1 MKFRRNFFL
10 LFVLFVFLSTFHS
23 ISASAQDFYWS
34 SASTRSM
41 ALGGVYV
48 PSTSDAIGAL
58 TTNPAGLTYLSSP
71 SLDLSMSAVF
81 ARGSFS
87 NSVNTNSPMDT
98 PAGVVPYGA
107 FGMPIGK
114 SRFSFGVG
122 FAPDL
127 ASVSQW
133 NYVDAP
139 GKGGVTY
146 GMQENKSAILAGRAI
161 AGLSYAFSHKLSVGL
176 TAGADYNSNTLQA
189 PYIFQSQPV
198 LAGYKTLLDL
208 HTYGT
213 GWNMSVGAMFEP
225 TKNLD
230 FGVAWKS
237 HTVIVTNGLAS
248 GNAYAVFGV
257 PPGSAASAFSYN
269 ASVKNILPQSVN
281 ANIAWHVNPRW
292 VLAFQT
298 DWVNW
303 SNAFTTL
310 PVTLTNGTNA
320 TLNSAA
326 FLNSTSL
333 IDGVPLNWK
342 DQYSFHGGVERML
355 TESTSLR
362 FGYAHGNSP
371 VPNGTLTPLTA
382 AIMTNQVTA
391 GFNYHTGRSRFDI
404 AYTYDPTS
412 TQQVGQSNLLSGE
425 YNNSTDSVGLQS
437 LTLGYTF
444 QF

>member
-1 MKFRRNFFL
+1 MNFRRRISLFIF
-10 LFVLFVFLSTFHS
+10 LFVLFAV
-23 ISASAQDFYWS
+23 SASAQDFYWN
-34 SASTRSM
+34 SASTRSL

-71 SLDLSMSAVF
+71 TLDLSMSAVF

-87 NSVNTNSPMDT
+87 NSVNNSSPMDT
-98 PAGVVPYGA
+98 APGVIPYGA

-122 FAPDL
+122 FAPDMV
-127 ASVSQW
+127 SVSDW

-146 GMQENKSAILAGRAI
+146 GMQENKSAILAGRAMV
-161 AGLSYAFSHKLSVGL
+161 GLSYAFSHKLSVGM

-198 LAGYKTLLDL
+198 LAGDKTMLDL

-248 GNAYAVFGV
+248 GNAYALFGA
-257 PPGSAASAFSYN
+257 PPGTAATAFGYN
-269 ASVKNILPQSVN
+269 ASVTNTLPQSVN
-281 ANIAWHVNPRW
+281 ANIAWHLNTRW

-303 SNAFTTL
+303 SNAFVNL
-310 PVTLTNGTNA
+310 PVTLTNGS
-320 TLNSAA
+320 NSTINGA
-326 FLNSTSL
+326 LNSTTL
-333 IDGVPLNWK
+333 VDGVPLNWK
-342 DQYSFHGGVERML
+342 DQYSFHGGVEREL
-355 TESTSLR
+355 WESASLR
-362 FGYAHGNSP
+362 FGYAYGNSP
-371 VPNGTLTPLTA
+371 VPDGTLTPMTA
-382 AIMTNQVTA
+382 AIMTNQLST
-391 GFNYHTGRSRFDI
+391 GFAYHMGRSRFDF
-404 AYTYDPTS
+404 AYTFDPIAQ
-412 TQQVGQSNLLSGE
+412 QQVQQSNLLAGE
-425 YNNSTDSVGLQS
+425 YNNSTVRVGLQS
-437 LTLGYTF
+437 LSLGYSF

>member
-1 MKFRRNFFL
+1 MRFRRPLCLLIIVFAFFA
-10 LFVLFVFLSTFHS
+10 V
-23 ISASAQDFYWS
+23 SASAQDFYWN
-34 SASTRSM
+34 SASTRSLG
-41 ALGGVYV
+41 LGGVYV

-71 SLDLSMSAVF
+71 TLDLNMSAVF

-87 NSVNTNSPMDT
+87 DSVNTNSPMT
-98 PAGVVPYGA
+98 TSPGVIPYGA

-122 FAPDL
+122 FAPDMV
-127 ASVSQW
+127 SVSDW
-133 NYVDAP
+133 HYVDAP
-139 GKGGVTY
+139 GFAGVTY
-146 GMQENKSAILAGRAI
+146 GLQENKSAILAGRAMV
-161 AGLSYAFSHKLSVGL
+161 GLSYAFSHKLSVGV

-189 PYIFQSQPV
+189 PYIFQSQPT
-198 LAGYKTLLDL
+198 LAGAKTLLDL

-213 GWNMSVGAMFEP
+213 GWNMSAGVMVEP

-230 FGVAWKS
+230 LGVAWKS

-248 GNAYAVFGV
+248 GNAYALFGLA
-257 PPGSAASAFSYN
+257 PGASATAFSYN

-281 ANIAWHVNPRW
+281 ANIAWHLNPRW

-303 SNAFTTL
+303 SSAFVNL
-310 PVTLTNGTNA
+310 PVTLTNGTNSTINGA
-320 TLNSAA
+320 VGSSTLV
-326 FLNSTSL
+326 
-333 IDGVPLNWK
+333 DGVPLNWK

-362 FGYAHGNSP
+362 FGYEHSNSP
-371 VPNGTLTPLTA
+371 VPNGTLTPMTA
-382 AIMTNQVTA
+382 AIMTNQLST
-391 GFNYHTGRSRFDI
+391 GFAYHRGHSRFDF
-404 AYTYDPTS
+404 AYTFDPIS
-412 TQQVGQSNLLSGE
+412 QQQVGQSNLLFGE
-425 YNNSTDSVGLQS
+425 YNNSTDRVGLQS
-437 LTLGYTF
+437 VSLGYSF

>member
-1 MKFRRNFFL
+1 MKFRRSFFL
-10 LFVLFVFLSTFHS
+10 LFVLFAFLSV
-23 ISASAQDFYWS
+23 SASAQDFYWN

-48 PSTSDAIGAL
+48 PSTSDALGAL
-58 TTNPAGLTYLSSP
+58 STNPAGLTYLSGP

-87 NSVNTNSPMDT
+87 NSANTISPMT
-98 PAGVVPYGA
+98 TSPGVIPYGA

-122 FAPDL
+122 FAPDMV
-127 ASVSQW
+127 SVSDW
-133 NYVDAP
+133 KYVDPP
-139 GKGGVTY
+139 GAFGVTY
-146 GMQENKSAILAGRAI
+146 GIQENKSAILAGRAM
-161 AGLSYAFSHKLSVGL
+161 AGLSYAFSHKLSVGM
-176 TAGADYNSNTLQA
+176 TAGADYNSNTLHA
-189 PYIFQSQPV
+189 PYIFQSQPQ
-198 LAGYKTLLDL
+198 LAGGKTLLDL

-225 TKNLD
+225 TKSLD
-230 FGVAWKS
+230 FGVVWKS

-248 GNAYAVFGV
+248 GD
-257 PPGSAASAFSYN
+257 ASALFAALGANAPSTFTYN

-281 ANIAWHVNPRW
+281 GNIAWHVNPRW
-292 VLAFQT
+292 TLAFQT

-303 SNAFTTL
+303 SNAFVNL
-310 PVTLTNGTNA
+310 PVTLTNGSNPVINGVA
-320 TLNSAA
+320 GSSTLV
-326 FLNSTSL
+326 
-333 IDGVPLNWK
+333 DGVPLNWK

-371 VPNGTLTPLTA
+371 VPNGTLTPMTA
-382 AIMTNQVTA
+382 AIMTNQLST
-391 GFNYHTGRSRFDI
+391 GFAYHRGRSRFDF

-412 TQQVGQSNLLSGE
+412 QQQVQQSNLLAGE
-425 YNNSTDSVGLQS
+425 YNNSTDRIGLQS
-437 LTLGYTF
+437 LTLGYSF

>member
-1 MKFRRNFFL
+1 MTVRRNFFL
-10 LFVLFVFLSTFHS
+10 LILVFACFAV
-23 ISASAQDFYWS
+23 SASAQDFYWN
-34 SASTRSM
+34 SASTRSL

-58 TTNPAGLTYLSSP
+58 TTNPAGLTYLSGP
-71 SLDLSMSAVF
+71 TLDLSLSAVF

-87 NSVNTNSPMDT
+87 NSVNDNAPMTTSP
-98 PAGVVPYGA
+98 GVIPYGA

-122 FAPDL
+122 FAPDMV
-127 ASVSQW
+127 SVSDW
-133 NYVDAP
+133 HYVDAP
-139 GKGGVTY
+139 GYAGVTY
-146 GMQENKSAILAGRAI
+146 GMQEQKSAILAGRAM
-161 AGLSYAFSHKLSVGL
+161 AGLSYAFNHKLSVGV

-189 PYIFQSQPV
+189 PYIFQSQPQ
-198 LAGYKTLLDL
+198 LAGAKTLLDL

-230 FGVAWKS
+230 LGVAWKS

-248 GNAYAVFGV
+248 GNASALFTALGV
-257 PPGSAASAFSYN
+257 PASDSSTFAYN

-281 ANIAWHVNPRW
+281 ANVAWHVNPRW
-292 VLAFQT
+292 TLAFQT

-303 SNAFTTL
+303 SSAFVNL

-320 TLNSAA
+320 VINSVAKSSTLV
-326 FLNSTSL
+326 
-333 IDGVPLNWK
+333 DGVPLNWR
-342 DQYSFHGGVERML
+342 DQYSVHAGVERML

-382 AIMTNQVTA
+382 AILTNQLST
-391 GFNYHTGRSRFDI
+391 GFAYHRGHSRFDI
-404 AYTYDPTS
+404 AYTFDPIAE
-412 TQQVGQSNLLSGE
+412 QQVQQSNLLFTE
-425 YNNSTDSVGLQS
+425 YNNSTDRVGLQS
-437 LTLGYTF
+437 LTLGYAF

>member
-1 MKFRRNFFL
+1 MKFRRNLFL
-10 LFVLFVFLSTFHS
+10 LFILFAFLS
-23 ISASAQDFYWS
+23 ISASAQDFYWN
-34 SASTRSM
+34 SASARSM

-71 SLDLSMSAVF
+71 TLDLNMSAVF

-87 NSVNTNSPMDT
+87 DSVNTNSPMT
-98 PAGVVPYGA
+98 TAPGVIPYGA

-114 SRFSFGVG
+114 SRFSVGAG

-127 ASVSQW
+127 ASVSDW

-146 GMQENKSAILAGRAI
+146 GMQENKSAILAGRAMV
-161 AGLSYAFSHKLSVGL
+161 GLSYAFSRKLSVGM

-198 LAGYKTLLDL
+198 LAGDKTMLDL

-237 HTVIVTNGLAS
+237 HTVIVTNGMAS
-248 GNAYAVFGV
+248 GNAYALFGA
-257 PPGSAASAFSYN
+257 PPGTAATAFGYN

-281 ANIAWHVNPRW
+281 ANVAWHLNPRW

-310 PVTLTNGTNA
+310 PVTLTNGSNGTINGA
-320 TLNSAA
+320 VG
-326 FLNSTSL
+326 STSL
-333 IDGVPLNWK
+333 ADGIPLNWK
-342 DQYSFHGGVERML
+342 DHYSFHAGVERLL
-355 TESTSLR
+355 TESLSAR
-362 FGYAHGNSP
+362 FGYAYGNDP
-371 VPNGTLTPLTA
+371 VPSGTLTPLTA
-382 AIMTNQVTA
+382 AIMTNQLSGGLA
-391 GFNYHTGRSRFDI
+391 YHMGRSRLDFAYAFDPI
-404 AYTYDPTS
+404 S
-412 TQQVGQSNLLSGE
+412 QQQVGVSNLLAGE
-425 YNNSTDSVGLQS
+425 YDNSTVRVGLQALS
-437 LTLGYTF
+437 LGYTF

>member
-1 MKFRRNFFL
+1 MVFRRNFFL
-10 LFVLFVFLSTFHS
+10 LFVLSVFLCTFHS
-23 ISASAQDFYWS
+23 IPASAQDFYWS

-41 ALGGVYV
+41 ALGGAYV
-48 PSTSDAIGAL
+48 PSTSDALGAL
-58 TTNPAGLTYLSSP
+58 TTNPAGLTYLSGP

-107 FGMPIGK
+107 FGMPLGK
-114 SRFSFGVG
+114 SRFSVGVG

-146 GMQENKSAILAGRAI
+146 GMQENKSAILAGRAMV
-161 AGLSYAFSHKLSVGL
+161 GVSYAFSHKLSVGM

-189 PYIFQSQPV
+189 PYIFQSQPG
-198 LAGYKTLLDL
+198 LAGDKTLLDL

-248 GNAYAVFGV
+248 GNAYALFGA
-257 PPGSAASAFSYN
+257 PQGASATAFAYN
-269 ASVKNILPQSVN
+269 ASVTNRLPQSVN
-281 ANIAWHVNPRW
+281 GNIAWHVNPQW
-292 VLAFQT
+292 TLAFQT

-303 SNAFTTL
+303 SNAFVNL
-310 PVTLTNGTNA
+310 PVTLTNGSNPA
-320 TLNSAA
+320 VPSTLV
-326 FLNSTSL
+326 
-333 IDGVPLNWK
+333 DGVPLNWR

-362 FGYAHGNSP
+362 VGYAHGNDP
-371 VPNGTLTPLTA
+371 VPSGTLTPLTA
-382 AIMTNQVTA
+382 AIMTNQITA
-391 GFNYHTGRSRFDI
+391 GFAYHAGHSRFDL

-412 TQQVGQSNLLSGE
+412 TQQVGQSNLLAGE
-425 YNNSTDSVGLQS
+425 YNNSTDRIGLQS
-437 LTLGYTF
+437 LSLGYTF

>member
-1 MKFRRNFFL
+1 L
-10 LFVLFVFLSTFHS
+10 LIMVFACVVT
-23 ISASAQDFYWS
+23 SASAQDFYWN
-34 SASTRSM
+34 SASTRSL

-71 SLDLSMSAVF
+71 TLNLNMSAEF

-87 NSVNTNSPMDT
+87 NSVNNNAPMTTSP
-98 PAGVVPYGA
+98 GVIPYGA

-127 ASVSQW
+127 VSVSDW
-133 NYVDAP
+133 HYVDAP
-139 GKGGVTY
+139 GYAGVTY
-146 GMQENKSAILAGRAI
+146 GMQENKSSILAGRAM
-161 AGLSYAFSHKLSVGL
+161 AGLSYAFSHKLSVGV

-189 PYIFQSQPV
+189 PYIFQSQPK
-198 LAGYKTLLDL
+198 LAGTKTLLDL
-208 HTYGT
+208 NTYGT
-213 GWNMSVGAMFEP
+213 GYNMSVGAMFEP

-230 FGVAWKS
+230 FGFAWKS

-248 GNAYAVFGV
+248 GNASALFNALAV
-257 PPGSAASAFSYN
+257 SAPSTFTYN

-281 ANIAWHVNPRW
+281 ANVAWHLNPRW

-303 SNAFTTL
+303 SNAFVNL
-310 PVTLTNGTNA
+310 PVTLTNGTNPVINSVA
-320 TLNSAA
+320 GSSTLV
-326 FLNSTSL
+326 
-333 IDGVPLNWK
+333 DGVPLNWK

-362 FGYAHGNSP
+362 FGYAHGNDP
-371 VPNGTLTPLTA
+371 VPSGTLTPMTA
-382 AIMTNQVTA
+382 AIMTNQLTT
-391 GFNYHTGRSRFDI
+391 GFAYHTGRSRFDF
-404 AYTYDPTS
+404 AYTFDPIAQ
-412 TQQVGQSNLLSGE
+412 QQVQQSSLLAGE
-425 YNNSTDSVGLQS
+425 YNNSTDRVGLQS
-437 LTLGYTF
+437 LSLGYSF

>member
-1 MKFRRNFFL
+1 MNFRRSFFL
-10 LFVLFVFLSTFHS
+10 LFVLFAFLSV
-23 ISASAQDFYWS
+23 SASAQDFYWN

-48 PSTSDAIGAL
+48 PSTSDALGAL
-58 TTNPAGLTYLSSP
+58 STNPAGLTYLNGP

-87 NSVNTNSPMDT
+87 NSANTNSPMT
-98 PAGVVPYGA
+98 TSPGVIPYGA

-122 FAPDL
+122 FAPDMV
-127 ASVSQW
+127 SVSDW
-133 NYVDAP
+133 KYVDPP
-139 GKGGVTY
+139 GAFGVTY
-146 GMQENKSAILAGRAI
+146 GMQENKSAILAGRAM

-176 TAGADYNSNTLQA
+176 TAGADYNSNTLHA
-189 PYIFQSQPV
+189 PYIFQSQPQ
-198 LAGYKTLLDL
+198 LAGAKTLLDL

-225 TKNLD
+225 TKSLD

-248 GNAYAVFGV
+248 GD
-257 PPGSAASAFSYN
+257 ASALFAALGANAPSTFTYN

-281 ANIAWHVNPRW
+281 GNFAWHVNPRW
-292 VLAFQT
+292 TLAFQT

-303 SNAFTTL
+303 SNAFVNL
-310 PVTLTNGTNA
+310 PVTLTNGSNPVINGVA
-320 TLNSAA
+320 GSSTLV
-326 FLNSTSL
+326 
-333 IDGVPLNWK
+333 DGVPLNWK

-371 VPNGTLTPLTA
+371 VPNGTLTPMTA
-382 AIMTNQVTA
+382 AIMTNQLST
-391 GFNYHTGRSRFDI
+391 GFAYHRGRSRFDF

-412 TQQVGQSNLLSGE
+412 QQQVQQSNLLAGE
-425 YNNSTDSVGLQS
+425 YNNSTDRIGLQS
-437 LTLGYTF
+437 LTLGYSF

>member
-23 ISASAQDFYWS
+23 ISASAQDFYWN

-48 PSTSDAIGAL
+48 PSTSDALGAL

-98 PAGVVPYGA
+98 PAGVIPYGA
-107 FGMPIGK
+107 FGMPLGK
-114 SRFSFGVG
+114 RFSVGLG

-146 GMQENKSAILAGRAI
+146 GMQENRSAILAGRAMV
-161 AGLSYAFSHKLSVGL
+161 GLSYAFSHKLSVGM

-189 PYIFQSQPV
+189 PYIFQSQPT

-248 GNAYAVFGV
+248 GNA
-257 PPGSAASAFSYN
+257 SALFAALGANTTSTFAYN
-269 ASVKNILPQSVN
+269 ASVTNILPQSVN
-281 ANIAWHVNPRW
+281 GNIAWHVNPQW
-292 VLAFQT
+292 TLAFQT

-303 SNAFTTL
+303 SNSFVNL
-310 PVTLTNGTNA
+310 PVTLTNGSNPTINA
-320 TLNSAA
+320 VAGSSTLV
-326 FLNSTSL
+326 
-333 IDGVPLNWK
+333 DGVPLNWR

-362 FGYAHGNSP
+362 VGYAHGNSP
-371 VPNGTLTPLTA
+371 VPSGTLTPMTA
-382 AIMTNQVTA
+382 AIMTNQITA
-391 GFNYHTGRSRFDI
+391 GFAYHVGHSRFDL

-412 TQQVGQSNLLSGE
+412 TQQVQQSNLLSGE
-425 YNNSTDSVGLQS
+425 YNNSADHIGLQS
-437 LTLGYTF
+437 LSLGYSF

>member
-1 MKFRRNFFL
+1 LIIAFAFFA
-10 LFVLFVFLSTFHS
+10 VT
-23 ISASAQDFYWS
+23 ASAQDFYWS
-34 SASTRSM
+34 SASTRSA

-71 SLDLSMSAVF
+71 TLDLSMSAVF

-87 NSVNTNSPMDT
+87 DSVNTNSPMT
-98 PAGVVPYGA
+98 TSPGVIPYGA

-127 ASVSQW
+127 VSVSDW
-133 NYVDAP
+133 HYVDAP
-139 GKGGVTY
+139 GFAGVTY
-146 GMQENKSAILAGRAI
+146 GMQENKSAILAGRAM
-161 AGLSYAFSHKLSVGL
+161 AGLSYAFSHKLSVGV

-189 PYIFQSQPV
+189 PYIFQSQPA
-198 LAGYKTLLDL
+198 LAGTKTLLDL

-213 GWNMSVGAMFEP
+213 GYNMSVGVMVEP

-230 FGVAWKS
+230 LGVAWKS

-248 GNAYAVFGV
+248 GD
-257 PPGSAASAFSYN
+257 ASALFNALEVSAPSTFAYN

-281 ANIAWHVNPRW
+281 ADVAWHVNPRW
-292 VLAFQT
+292 TLAFQA

-303 SNAFTTL
+303 SNAFVNL
-310 PVTLTNGTNA
+310 PVTLTNGTNPVINSVA
-320 TLNSAA
+320 GSSTLV
-326 FLNSTSL
+326 
-333 IDGVPLNWK
+333 DGVPLNWK

-371 VPNGTLTPLTA
+371 VPDGTLTPMTA
-382 AIMTNQVTA
+382 AIMTNQLST
-391 GFNYHTGRSRFDI
+391 GFAYHAGRSRFEI

-412 TQQVGQSNLLSGE
+412 EQQVGQSNLLAGE
-425 YNNSTDSVGLQS
+425 YDNSTVKVGLQS
-437 LTLGYTF
+437 LSLGYTF